1 MGSLKLVL
9 FFPHLSRSNSTE
21 QNLRIFLPTDV
32 PILLLKVFPG
42 RGTITTVLHKPF
54 SAVIRVCSAGM
65 RYIVPLVNYFPLR
78 QG

>member
-9 FFPHLSRSNSTE
+9 SFPHLSRSNSTQ

-42 RGTITTVLHKPF
+42 RRTITTVLHKPF
-54 SAVIRVCSAGM
+54 SALIRFFSAGV